1 MQLDTL
7 KDLYIHELKDLYSA
21 ESQIEDALPK
31 MADATHDQMVKNAF
45 LQHLEVTRHQKDRL
59 EQIFSKL
66 DHKPDGTKCEG
77 IKGII
82 KEGESFIKKDKS
94 IFRSDVDDDVL
105 DAALISSAQRVEH
118 YEIAGYG
125 TARTYADRLGFPDHA
140 ALLQQTLDE
149 EISTDREL
157 TSLAETSV
165 NIKAQK

>member
-31 MADATHDQMVKNAF
+31 MADATHDHTVKNAF

-66 DHKPDGTKCEG
+66 GQKPDSTKCEG

-149 EISTDREL
+149 EMSTDREL